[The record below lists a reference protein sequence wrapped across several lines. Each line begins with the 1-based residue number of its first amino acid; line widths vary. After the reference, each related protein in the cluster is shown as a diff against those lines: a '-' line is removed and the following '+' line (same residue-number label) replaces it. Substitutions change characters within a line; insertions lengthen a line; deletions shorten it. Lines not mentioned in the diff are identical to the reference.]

1 MNSPIRRQET
11 DQDSLFF
18 KRIYREELKWYP
30 RVREE
35 SELREPRR
43 ILTIGSLRFKILKGV
58 FLSLLTHSWHRIEST
73 WIFIQFELRLNTQQ
87 PIIVVN
93 GSSSSVIGGYSLQEL
108 DGLYYLFHHKGVF
121 SKDVRRLLIS
131 LLMKWLRRNLPYLM
145 KNIIFV
151 REDYFGKRSMIVTI
165 SKFCP
170 LKVIA
175 IQHGLLRHSYLSD
188 TKIYPNFRARV
199 EAVYDDQYV
208 QYIRRI
214 KPIGSVVYELGVPV
228 DYGVNL
234 IPERSKSCTRTIIFI
249 SSGNLSNLN
258 DTQTIRRLS
267 KIACEI
273 GYDFLVRP
281 HPAERVLTN
290 QKTLS
295 GLKID
300 SESKDILL
308 TRDVSKVILIGF
320 YSTLLY
326 EAGSLGFRTV
336 WMVSDQDPKL
346 DVTVPEIENLPNAQI
361 AHTSELSGEWFLD
374 LLSQPVY
381 PVSPRPLYPRMAR
394 MISELFPQSA

>member
-58 FLSLLTHSWHRIEST
+58 FLSLLTHSWHRIENT
-73 WIFIQFELRLNTQQ
+73 WIFIQFELGLNTQQ
-87 PIIVVN
+87 PIIMVN
-93 GSSSSVIGGYSLQEL
+93 GSLSSVIAGYSLQEL
-108 DGLYYLFHHKGVF
+108 DGLYYLFHHKEVF
-121 SKDVRRLLIS
+121 PKDVRRLLIS

-175 IQHGLLRHSYLSD
+175 IQHGLLLHSYLSV

-199 EAVYDDQYV
+199 EAVYDDQYA

-214 KPIGSVVYELGVPV
+214 KPIGSVIYELGVPV

-234 IPERSKSCTRTIIFI
+234 IPERSEGCTRTIIFI
-249 SSGNLSNLN
+249 SSSSLSNSN
-258 DTQTIRRLS
+258 DIQTIRRLS

-281 HPAERVLTN
+281 HPLERGLAK
-290 QKTLS
+290 QKMLS

-300 SESKDILL
+300 SGSKDNLL

-326 EAGSLGFRTV
+326 EGGNLGFRTI
-336 WMVSDQDPKL
+336 WMVSDQDPKSEL
-346 DVTVPEIENLPNAQI
+346 MVPEIEGLPNAQI
-361 AHTSELSGEWFLD
+361 THTSELSIEWFLD
-374 LLSQPVY
+374 LLSQPLY
-381 PVSPRPLYPRMAR
+381 PVSPRPLYPRITR
-394 MISELFPQSA
+394 MISEIFPRSA